1 MTRVTSILVPFDPD
15 VASVAARSSTRRFR
29 ATAFAL
35 GVFAFVVSAAWSW
48 QPSYWGD
55 EAASVLSAERSLPS
69 LFGMLG
75 NVDAVHGF
83 YYVFLH
89 FWIDEFGATEFA
101 TRLPSAIAIGVAA
114 SGVFI
119 LARTVLPTRVA
130 VLSGLV
136 FAILPR
142 VTYMGA
148 EARSTAL
155 ATAIAVWLTVVL
167 VHALRSDPDKRRL
180 GWLWVTYGVLLAL
193 GIYDFLYILLLL
205 PVHAVVVYLSGA
217 AWAGFRRFALATV
230 LGCVLAIPVVV
241 FGLAQRDQISF
252 IARRPQVSVL
262 DAAVRQWFGS
272 VPLAIAAWLLIGIAI
287 YSVLVA
293 GRHVRQHGARSALIV
308 ALLWM
313 LIPSGIL
320 LIGTHLIA
328 PMYSLR
334 YLSICTPAAAIA
346 VAMGLAALRTR
357 WVHYSALAVVVALA
371 VPNYI
376 NQRGDFAKND
386 GSDWR
391 QVADIVQASS
401 RAGDA
406 IVFDESV
413 LPSQRPRL
421 AEHLYPAAFAGLTD
435 VTLNTSYVD
444 SSWLWDTTRPLAEV
458 TARLSDTKTV
468 WLLQDR
474 GSAENS
480 AGTDIRTLQES
491 GFVTTNSTTVNRTII
506 IEMTR

>member
-1 MTRVTSILVPFDPD
+1 MIGL
-15 VASVAARSSTRRFR
+15 
-29 ATAFAL
+29 
-35 GVFAFVVSAAWSW
+35 FAFVVSAAWSW

-55 EAASVLSAERSLPS
+55 EAASVLSAQRSLPS

-101 TRLPSAIAIGVAA
+101 TRLPSAIAIGIAA
-114 SGVFI
+114 SGVFV

-130 VLSGLV
+130 VLSGLI

-148 EARSTAL
+148 EARSTAF

-167 VHALRSDPDKRRL
+167 VRALRSDPETRRSR
-180 GWLWVTYGVLLAL
+180 WLWVTYGVLLAL

-205 PVHAVVVYLSGA
+205 PVHAVVVYLSRA
-217 AWAGFRRFALATV
+217 SWAGFRRFALATV

-241 FGLAQRDQISF
+241 FGLAQHDQISF

-287 YSVLVA
+287 YSVLVV
-293 GRHVRQHGARSALIV
+293 GRASPQRGTRNALIV
-308 ALLWM
+308 VLLWM

-334 YLSICTPAAAIA
+334 YLSICAPAAAIA
-346 VAMGLAALRTR
+346 VAMGIAALRPR
-357 WVHYSALAVVVALA
+357 WVRYGALAVVVALT
-371 VPNYI
+371 VPNYVD
-376 NQRGDFAKND
+376 QRGDFAKND

-391 QVADIVQASS
+391 QVADIVQASA
-401 RAGDA
+401 RPGDA

-421 AEHLYPAAFAGLTD
+421 AEHLYPTAFVGLTD
-435 VTLNTSYVD
+435 VMLKTGYAD
-444 SSWLWDTTRPLAEV
+444 SPWLWDTTTPLAEV
-458 TARLSDTKTV
+458 TDRLAGTTRV
-468 WLLQDR
+468 WVLQNR
-474 GSAENS
+474 ASAESTSGSN
-480 AGTDIRTLQES
+480 IRTLQES
-491 GFVTTNSTTVNRTII
+491 GFVTTDSTTVNRTTI